1 MEYKI
6 LMNSRSE
13 IIKLINRIE
22 GLYPVNNWKAYG
34 ICIWPI
40 VRFSIYAKLWTKN
53 HNTYKKNNS
62 YKFIKMWDFV
72 RNFYKNLARNDED
85 HSYALFLNNAGC
97 RREVDGIWFDVFTD
111 PIRNVLADNGYSS
124 ITYEWENTKYCSP
137 IYSDSVRFQSNLNI
151 IKIKAKFKAIQKKA
165 TFPFFDEINDKV
177 GNVLDL
183 GELYYQVELIHE
195 SYMFFLEHI
204 RKIKPSIAFST
215 IYYNEISMGFILACK
230 KEGVLSIDIQH
241 GMQVGNNPAY
251 SFWRSL
257 SEDSYDL
264 LPDVFLVRGMAEKD
278 NIEKW
283 LKKGNVIISGDLWL
297 NFWKNNNEA
306 LVIKYDSMI
315 ASQKKYNKKYILYT
329 LDYENIPE
337 VMKNIIR
344 KTSSEYYWC
353 IRLHPDDLKNI
364 DTRYKELSEL
374 LEFVEIKYSST
385 WPLHAWLRNV
395 DIHITEYSGV
405 VYEAEEFGVPSVI
418 VSKREAGLFSDVISR
433 GNAVVADDEA
443 SIIQAMKKM
452 KKCAYKKN
460 INNLFLDELLQL
472 ISTKQ
477 V

>member
-1 MEYKI
+1 MY
-6 LMNSRSE
+6 SRSE
-13 IIKLINRIE
+13 IIEIINSVE
-22 GLYPVNNWKAYG
+22 KKYPIKNWKAYG
-34 ICIWPI
+34 VCMWPI
-40 VRFSIYAKLWTKN
+40 VRFSIYAKLWTQNQNKF
-53 HNTYKKNNS
+53 KKNDSCRIIKIWN
-62 YKFIKMWDFV
+62 FI
-72 RNFYKNLARNDED
+72 RGFYKNLARNDED

-124 ITYEWENTKYCSP
+124 IAYEWENTKYCIP
-137 IYSDSVRFQSNLNI
+137 TYSDSVRFQSNLNLI
-151 IKIKAKFKAIQKKA
+151 KMKAKIKAIFYKRA
-165 TFPFFDEINDKV
+165 FPFFGEINNEV
-177 GNVLDL
+177 GNVLNL
-183 GELYYQVELIHE
+183 RELSYQVELIHE
-195 SYMFFLEHI
+195 SYMFFLERI

-251 SFWRSL
+251 SFWQSL
-257 SEDSYDL
+257 PEDSYDL

-297 NFWKNNNEA
+297 NFWKSNNEA

-344 KTSSEYYWC
+344 KTSSEYSWC
-353 IRLHPDDLKNI
+353 IRLHPADLKNMN
-364 DTRYKELSEL
+364 TRCQELSGL

-385 WPLHAWLRNV
+385 WPLHAWLRNI

-405 VYEAEEFGVPSVI
+405 VYEAEEFGVPSII
-418 VSKREAGLFSDVISR
+418 VSKTEADLFSDVISR
-433 GNAVVADDEA
+433 GNAVIADDEA
-443 SIIQAMKKM
+443 SIIQAMKKA
-452 KKCAYKKN
+452 KKRAYKEN
-460 INNLFLDELLQL
+460 INNLFLDKLSQL
-472 ISTKQ
+472 TSTK
-477 V
+477 